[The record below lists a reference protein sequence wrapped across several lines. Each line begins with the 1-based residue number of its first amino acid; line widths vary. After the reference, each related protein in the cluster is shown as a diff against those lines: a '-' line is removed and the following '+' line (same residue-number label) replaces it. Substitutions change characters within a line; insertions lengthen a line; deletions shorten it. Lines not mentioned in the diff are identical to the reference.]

1 MSVLRSARAAATCLS
16 VRARWI
22 SSSSSSSRRVVA
34 ESRAGGGANSATK
47 AAVSPVR

>member
-1 MSVLRSARAAATCLS
+1 MSVLRSARAAATCVS
-16 VRARWI
+16 VRVRWI